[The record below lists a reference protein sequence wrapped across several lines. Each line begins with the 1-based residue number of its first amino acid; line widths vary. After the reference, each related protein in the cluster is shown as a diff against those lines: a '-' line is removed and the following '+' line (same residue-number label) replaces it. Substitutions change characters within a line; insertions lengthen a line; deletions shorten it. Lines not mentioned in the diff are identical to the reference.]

1 MKGRG
6 RGKKARKDTSSLGGP
21 TVSRRKEYQVLIGNI
36 KTGGSFCREA
46 RMTRKAYLVLGRW
59 IHPPVDL
66 GMYPSARVA
75 NLQLLRAHS
84 GKPMKVALYHSYLQV
99 RG

>member
-1 MKGRG
+1 
-6 RGKKARKDTSSLGGP
+6 
-21 TVSRRKEYQVLIGNI
+21 
-36 KTGGSFCREA
+36 
-46 RMTRKAYLVLGRW
+46 MTRKAYLGLGRW
-59 IHPPVDL
+59 LHPPVDL

-84 GKPMKVALYHSYLQV
+84 RKPMKVALYHSYLQV